1 MHFLQHTCHILGIVS
16 YNVNVVVHEA
26 VGGLD
31 VVGEVLALRHR
42 LAKVL
47 AKGGAADV
55 GLDPDRVTP
64 DPVVVDDASWKR
76 WEGEEELINL
86 EKAFTLWQL
95 DGPLEGLNA
104 V

>member
-1 MHFLQHTCHILGIVS
+1 MHFFQHRTCHILGIVS

-64 DPVVVDDASWKR
+64 DPVVMDDAGWKR
-76 WEGEEELINL
+76 GEREEELKNL
-86 EKAFTLWQL
+86 EKVVIIYTVAT
-95 DGPLEGLNA
+95 
-104 V
+104 

>member
-1 MHFLQHTCHILGIVS
+1 MQFLQHTCHILGIVS

-55 GLDPDRVTP
+55 GLDPDRVTS
-64 DPVVVDDASWKR
+64 DPVVVDDAGCEMR
-76 WEGEEELINL
+76 R
-86 EKAFTLWQL
+86 
-95 DGPLEGLNA
+95 
-104 V
+104 